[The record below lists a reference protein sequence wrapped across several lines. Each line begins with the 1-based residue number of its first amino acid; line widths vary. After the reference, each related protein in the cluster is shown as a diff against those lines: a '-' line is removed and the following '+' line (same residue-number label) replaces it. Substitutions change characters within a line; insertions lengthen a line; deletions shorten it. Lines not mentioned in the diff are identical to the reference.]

1 MLQSL
6 FSPESVAVIGASRTP
21 GKVGHELLRNLRE
34 GGYQGRIVPVNP
46 HAQEIL
52 GLPCLPSLRDFSGK
66 IEQIVIA
73 VPAAD
78 ALAALEQAGWVQART
93 AVVLSSGFKEASAAG
108 AELERRMAAFCKE
121 RGIRLLGPNSVGL
134 INTGAR
140 LNATFARE
148 APVPGNVSVL
158 SQSGALCAAILGAAR
173 DLGIGIAKL
182 ASLGNKAD
190 LSEIDLLEAL
200 AEDEQTQVV
209 ACYLE
214 SVESGPRFL
223 RAADAVAS
231 RKPLIILKAGSTAAG
246 ARAVSSHT
254 GAMAGGDSAYGAAFK
269 RSGVVRA
276 DSFDS
281 LVDYTR
287 ALAMQPLPPGRRVA
301 VVSNAGGPAIL
312 AADSLE
318 RCGIEL
324 APFAPATAGRLAG
337 LLPAGTRPGNP
348 VDLRSDAPPE
358 RFAEACRIVRDDP
371 EVAAVLVL
379 LAPLAMTGPVRTAEL
394 LGGLPRGHKP
404 LIAAFMGG
412 GEEISRARRALT
424 ESGIPN
430 FASPGRAVGALQA
443 MIDFASWRIRPPRVV
458 ARLPVNRRR
467 VERIL
472 ARCQRSGRD
481 RLPEID
487 AKEVLRSYD
496 FHVPDGEL
504 VTGAEEAVAAAERL
518 GFPVAIKVVSPD
530 VPHKAAVGGVR
541 LGVSTAESVRDAF
554 DLMMLRIPRQLPGAR
569 IDGLYVE
576 RMAPKGREVILGM
589 TRDPK
594 FGPMLMFGLGG
605 IFVEVMQDVAFHLAP
620 ITHDEAMQMLSST
633 RSFKLLEGNGT
644 GGGAVDLEAIATALQ
659 RVSQLAT
666 DFPQIRE
673 LDINPFIVGPAGTT
687 PVVAD
692 ARMILARK
700 DQER

>member
-6 FSPESVAVIGASRTP
+6 FNPESVAIIGASRQA
-21 GKVGHELLRNLRE
+21 GKVGHEILRNLIG
-34 GGYQGRIVPVNP
+34 GGYAGRIVPVNP
-46 HAQEIL
+46 HAAEIL
-52 GLPCLPSLRDFSGK
+52 GLPCVPSLKDFPGR
-66 IEQIVIA
+66 IEQVVIA
-73 VPAAD
+73 VPAAGVMT
-78 ALAALEQAGWVQART
+78 ALEQASWVRART
-93 AVVLSSGFKEASAAG
+93 AVVLSSGFKEAGDEG
-108 AELERRMAAFCKE
+108 ATLELAMAAFCRD

-148 APVPGNVSVL
+148 SPVPGNVSVL
-158 SQSGALCAAILGAAR
+158 SQSGALCAAILGAAS

-209 ACYLE
+209 MCYLE

-254 GAMAGGDSAYGAAFK
+254 GAMAGGDSAYGAAFR

-276 DSFDS
+276 DTFDS
-281 LVDYTR
+281 LVDFTR

-318 RCGIEL
+318 RCGVEL
-324 APFAPATAGRLAG
+324 APLGAATWERLLA
-337 LLPAGTRPGNP
+337 LLPPETRPGNP

-358 RFAEACRIVRDDP
+358 RFAGALEAVRDDP
-371 EVAAVLVL
+371 EVSATLVL
-379 LAPLAMTGPVRTAEL
+379 LAPLAMTRPEVTAEL
-394 LGGLPRGHKP
+394 LGRLPRSPKP

-412 GEEISRARRALT
+412 GEEISRARRTLS
-424 ESGIPN
+424 ERGIPN

-443 MIDFASWRIRPPRVV
+443 MIDYASWRIRPPRVV
-458 ARLPVNRRR
+458 SRLPINRRR

-472 ARCQRSGRD
+472 SRCQRSGRD

-496 FHVPDGEL
+496 FHVPDGQL
-504 VTGAEEAVAAAERL
+504 VTSAEEAVAVAERV
-518 GFPVAIKVVSPD
+518 GFPVAVKVVSPD
-530 VPHKAAVGGVR
+530 VAHKAAVGGVR
-541 LGVSTAESVRDAF
+541 LGVSTADGVRDAF
-554 DLMMLRIPRQLPGAR
+554 DLMLLRIPRRIPEAR

-576 RMAPKGREVILGM
+576 RMAPRGREVILGM

-620 ITHDEAMQMLSST
+620 ITADEALQMLSST
-633 RSFKLLEGNGT
+633 RSFELLQGAGT
-644 GGGAVDLEAIATALQ
+644 GGGGVDIEAIATALQ

-666 DFPQIRE
+666 DFPQIHE
-673 LDINPFIVGPAGTT
+673 LDINPFIVGPVGTV

-692 ARMILARK
+692 ARMILSRK
-700 DQER
+700 DGS

>member
-6 FSPESVAVIGASRTP
+6 FSPESVAVIGASRHP
-21 GKVGHELLRNLRE
+21 GKVGHEILRNLIG
-34 GGYQGRIVPVNP
+34 GGYAGRIVPVNP
-46 HAQEIL
+46 HADEIL
-52 GLPCLPSLRDFSGK
+52 GLPCVPSFKDFSGQ
-66 IEQIVIA
+66 IEQVVIS
-73 VPAAD
+73 VPAAGV
-78 ALAALEQAGWVQART
+78 LAALEQASWVHART
-93 AVVLSSGFKEASAAG
+93 AVVLSSGFKEAGEDG
-108 AELERRMAAFCKE
+108 AELEHRMSTFCHE

-134 INTGAR
+134 VNTGAR

-173 DLGIGIAKL
+173 DLGIGIAKM

-209 ACYLE
+209 MCYLE

-254 GAMAGGDSAYGAAFK
+254 GAMAGGDSAYGAAFR

-276 DSFDS
+276 DTFDS
-281 LVDYTR
+281 LVDFTR
-287 ALAMQPLPPGRRVA
+287 ALAMQPLPPGKRVA
-301 VVSNAGGPAIL
+301 VISNAGGPAIL

-324 APFAPATAGRLAG
+324 APLAPETQQRLSA
-337 LLPAGTRPGNP
+337 LLPPGTRPGNP

-358 RFAEACRIVRDDP
+358 RFASALEIVRDDP
-371 EVAAVLVL
+371 EVSAMLVL
-379 LAPLAMTGPVRTAEL
+379 LAPLAMTRPEVTAEL
-394 LGGLPRGHKP
+394 LGGLSRSHKP
-404 LIAAFMGG
+404 LIASFMGG
-412 GEEISRARRALT
+412 GDEISRARRALT
-424 ESGIPN
+424 GLGIPN
-430 FASPGRAVGALQA
+430 FASPGRAAGALQA
-443 MIDFASWRIRPPRVV
+443 MVDYASWRIRPPRVV
-458 ARLPVNRRR
+458 TRLPVNRRR

-472 ARCQRSGRD
+472 ARCQRSGSG

-496 FHVPDGEL
+496 FHVPEGQL
-504 VTGAEEAVAAAERL
+504 VTSAEEAMAVAERV

-530 VPHKAAVGGVR
+530 VVHKAAVGGVK
-541 LGVSTAESVRDAF
+541 LGVSTSEGVRDAF
-554 DLMMLRIPRQLPGAR
+554 DLMMLRIPRRISEAR

-576 RMAPKGREVILGM
+576 RMAPRGREVILGM
-589 TRDPK
+589 TRDSK

-620 ITHDEAMQMLSST
+620 ITADEAMQMLSST
-633 RSFKLLEGNGT
+633 RSFQLMEGNGS
-644 GGGAVDLEAIATALQ
+644 GGGVDIEAIAAALQ
-659 RVSQLAT
+659 RISQLAT
-666 DFPQIRE
+666 DFPAIGE
-673 LDINPFIVGPAGTT
+673 LDINPFIVGPVGTV

-692 ARMILARK
+692 ARMILTRK
-700 DQER
+700 DGK